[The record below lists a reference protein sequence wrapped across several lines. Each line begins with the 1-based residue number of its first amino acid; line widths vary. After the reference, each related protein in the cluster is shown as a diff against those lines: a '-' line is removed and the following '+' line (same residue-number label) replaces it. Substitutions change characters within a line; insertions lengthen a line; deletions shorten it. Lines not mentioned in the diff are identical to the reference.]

1 MTPQDERTV
10 REWAA
15 RQQVPATILFARG
28 QGAGDERMAL
38 FGERLVA
45 LAPMA
50 RIKQVEQ
57 ADEAFRSPALII
69 GKHQN
74 IAYQAVPQ
82 GRELSVFLEAL
93 AAAGGHGE
101 MDLPPDLGAAID
113 GIELPAELTLYIA
126 MQCPHCPTAVRQ
138 LLCLCATAK
147 QLRLTIVDGVLF
159 ADLAAAHG
167 IRAVPTLIL
176 EDQLRWSGSI
186 DLADVVR
193 QCIERDPVRMSAA
206 GLRQILEAGKASRAA
221 AMMIEHNRVFPA
233 LIALLTHERWSVR
246 LGAMVTVE
254 YLSDEAPDLAA
265 GLVDPLWSGFVS
277 LTEPVQGDVVQ
288 VLGQIKGDAAT
299 LCLQKIA
306 SGDFAEAVRQAA
318 AEELGET

>member
-1 MTPQDERTV
+1 
-10 REWAA
+10 
-15 RQQVPATILFARG
+15 
-28 QGAGDERMAL
+28 MAL
-38 FGERLVA
+38 FGERLGA
-45 LAPMA
+45 LAP
-50 RIKQVEQ
+50 RIRIEKV
-57 ADEAFRSPALII
+57 DEAFRSPALII

-74 IAYQAVPQ
+74 IAYQAVPE
-82 GRELSVFLEAL
+82 GRELALFLEAQ
-93 AAAGGHGE
+93 ASAGGDGH
-101 MDLPPDLGAAID
+101 MDLPQDIGAAIGD
-113 GIELPAELTLYIA
+113 IEVPAELTLFIA

-138 LLCLCATAK
+138 LLSLCATVK
-147 QLRLTIVDGVLF
+147 QLRLTIIDGVRF

-193 QCIERDPVRMSAA
+193 QCIQRDPVGMSAA

-221 AMMIEHNRVFPA
+221 AMMIEHNRIFPA

-265 GLVDPLWSGFVS
+265 ELVNPLWCDFAS

-288 VLGQIKGDAAT
+288 VLGQIKSDAAL

-306 SGDFAEAVRQAA
+306 SGDFAETVRQAA
-318 AEELGET
+318 AEELQDT

>member
-1 MTPQDERTV
+1 MTPEDERTV
-10 REWAA
+10 RQWAA
-15 RQQVPATILFARG
+15 RQQVATTILLARG
-28 QGAGDERMAL
+28 QGAGDERVAL
-38 FGERLVA
+38 FGERLGA
-45 LAPMA
+45 LAPA
-50 RIKQVEQ
+50 VRIEKV
-57 ADEAFRSPALII
+57 DEAFRSPALII

-74 IAYQAVPQ
+74 IAYQAVPE
-82 GRELSVFLEAL
+82 GRELALFLEAL
-93 AAAGGHGE
+93 ASAGGDGH
-101 MDLPPDLGAAID
+101 MALPQDIGTAIGD
-113 GIELPAELTLYIA
+113 IEVPAELTLFIA

-138 LLCLCATAK
+138 LLSLCATVK
-147 QLRLTIVDGVLF
+147 QLRLTIVDGVRF

-193 QCIERDPVRMSAA
+193 QCIQRDPVGMSAA

-221 AMMIEHNRVFPA
+221 AMMIEHNRIFPA

-265 GLVDPLWSGFVS
+265 ELVDPLWCDFTS

-288 VLGQIKGDAAT
+288 VLGQIKSDAAL

-306 SGDFAEAVRQAA
+306 SGDFAETVRQAA
-318 AEELGET
+318 AEELQDT

>member
-15 RQQVPATILFARG
+15 RRQVATTILLARG
-28 QGAGDERMAL
+28 QGAGDERMAM
-38 FGERLVA
+38 FGERLAA
-45 LAPMA
+45 LAPTV
-50 RIKQVEQ
+50 RIEK

-82 GRELSVFLEAL
+82 GRELALFLEAL
-93 AAAGGHGE
+93 ASAGGDGD
-101 MDLPPDLGAAID
+101 MNLPQDLGTAID

-138 LLCLCATAK
+138 LLCLCATVK

-167 IRAVPTLIL
+167 IGAVPTLIL

-186 DLADVVR
+186 DLSDVVR

-221 AMMIEHNRVFPA
+221 AMMIEHNRIFPA

-254 YLSDEAPDLAA
+254 YLSDGAPDLAVE
-265 GLVDPLWSGFVS
+265 LVEPLWRDFAA
-277 LTEPVQGDVVQ
+277 LTEPVQGDIVQ

-299 LCLQKIA
+299 LYLQKIV
-306 SGDFAEAVRQAA
+306 SGDFADAVRQAA
-318 AEELGET
+318 AEELDGT